1 MEISKREQLLAQMR
15 SEARAHNKYLTPE
28 YLLGL
33 KPRMLAALTLPES
46 RWEYLERL
54 QQIEQEEI
62 ANLAQEKTSRKRFG
76 DGQMVRSSP
85 KRNEKNNKLKITL
98 MEKINIAGKI

>member
-54 QQIEQEEI
+54 QQIEAEEI
-62 ANLAQEKTSRKRFG
+62 AAISAQEKTSRNR
-76 DGQMVRSSP
+76 
-85 KRNEKNNKLKITL
+85 LW
-98 MEKINIAGKI
+98 